1 MSFSNENHQPPFSE
15 SEKTTFTNPPE
26 KTLTYTVSEN
36 IQTVVINITE
46 DKLKNYLRDY
56 SDISIY
62 TGLVIGFSGIAV
74 TLFITLTTV
83 SEYKEKF
90 SIKPAVW
97 EAIFLICTVVVS
109 ICAIIFF
116 IKWLYCREELK
127 LENII
132 KKIKGM

>member
-1 MSFSNENHQPPFSE
+1 MTFSNENQQTPFSE
-15 SEKTTFTNPPE
+15 SAKTTFINQPE

-36 IQTVVINITE
+36 VETVVINITE

-62 TGLVIGFSGIAV
+62 SGLVIGFAGIAV

-90 SIKPAVW
+90 TIKPPVW
-97 EAIFLICTVVVS
+97 EAIFLICTIIVCV
-109 ICAIIFF
+109 CAVIFF
-116 IKWLYCREELK
+116 IKWWRCKDDLK

-132 KKIKGM
+132 KKIKGI